1 MVLRAAQFG
10 SCLIMLFAVVGTPN
24 AASAFSCGPGC
35 HTSPSGACVRDGWEQ
50 GLPVRNECPAF
61 TSPRPPCGPYLRWDR
76 RMQACFPSD
85 SDYSGY
91 AIGRY

>member
-1 MVLRAAQFG
+1 MVLRAAQLGF
-10 SCLIMLFAVVGTPN
+10 CLIMLSAVLGTPN
-24 AASAFSCGPGC
+24 AAFAFSCGPGC

-50 GLPVRNECPAF
+50 GLRVRNECPAF